1 MKKALMMLAL
11 AAAMVPAGSA
21 ATMCDGLIVT
31 VGSSVPSSCMAGVF
45 TFSNLRLVN
54 PTGFEAGILS
64 IQIGSPIVQNNGA
77 DVFLPFGV
85 NHPNVMPGQAADV
98 VFIYEVTG
106 PGIYGADIQIGTA
119 NNIRITENVCA
130 GPHGGIN
137 GTICTVPPLLTS
149 FNVASPEGPFIAD
162 GFFEP
167 TNFVSIAKD
176 IQFRGP
182 NSSIS
187 DFVNSH
193 HAVPEPGTMLLMG
206 SALLGLAALR
216 RRKQQ

>member
-1 MKKALMMLAL
+1 MMLAMAVAL
-11 AAAMVPAGSA
+11 VPAGSA
-21 ATMCDGLIVT
+21 ATMCDGLVVT
-31 VGSSVPSSCMAGVF
+31 VGSSVPSQCMAGVF

-54 PTGFEAGILS
+54 PTGFDAGILS
-64 IQIGSPIVQNNGA
+64 IEIGAPIVQNNGL

-85 NHPNVMPGQAADV
+85 NHPNVLNTPGAAGTADV
-98 VFIYEVTG
+98 VFIYEVSSA
-106 PGIYGADIQIGTA
+106 GIYGADIQLGTA

-167 TNFVSIAKD
+167 TDFVSIAKD